1 MNDAI
6 AQQILTEMRN
16 LVREIQQ
23 LRIML
28 TNKK

>member
-23 LRIML
+23 LRVML
-28 TNKK
+28 SGKK